1 MKKILTVL
9 FTLLIASPT
18 FADYNTGA
26 NAFNSGDYRTAYKE
40 LLPEANKGNAEAQW
54 AMGMMNYHGN
64 PILSDIPEAAAWFK
78 KAGNQG
84 HSTSS
89 LVIATMYFYGEYF
102 NKSKRK
108 SLEWMEKAAEQGSV
122 MAMYRT
128 GLFYG
133 RGDTVPQDKI
143 KAKKWFKL
151 AYSQVD
157 SDSKQS
163 NIASFTLKEDIE
175 NANDRMERG
184 SFDSNIPIRI
194 DFGVIWW

>member
-9 FTLLIASPT
+9 FTLLIASST
-18 FADYNTGA
+18 FADYNTGV

-40 LLPEANKGNAEAQW
+40 FLPEANKGNAEAQW
-54 AMGMMNYHGN
+54 AIGMMNYHGN
-64 PILSDIPEAAAWFK
+64 PMQSDISEAAAWFK

-84 HSTSS
+84 HSESS
-89 LVIATMYFYGEYF
+89 LVIANMYFSGEYF
-102 NKSKRK
+102 DKSKSK

-122 MAMYRT
+122 MAMYKT
-128 GLFYG
+128 GLFYA
-133 RGDTVPQDKI
+133 RGDTVSQDKI

-163 NIASFTLKEDIE
+163 NIASFTLMEDIE
-175 NANDRMERG
+175 KAIDRMERG

-194 DFGVIWW
+194 DLGGIWW

>member
-54 AMGMMNYHGN
+54 AMGLMNYHGN
-64 PILSDIPEAAAWFK
+64 GMLSDIPEAAAWFK

-84 HSTSS
+84 HSESS
-89 LVIATMYFYGEYF
+89 LVIANMYFSGEYF

-163 NIASFTLKEDIE
+163 NIASFTLMEDIE

-194 DFGVIWW
+194 DFGGIWW